1 MERASRIGPPSRIGT
16 EGARPPM
23 HIFFATDGS
32 ASARFA
38 QAQILAMPW
47 RSPVQLTVMTAVHVP
62 PPLFTS
68 FVASAQEA
76 FDAEMVTLRRDA
88 EVRAEDVLAKA
99 RFALEGSVASVS
111 TRMHSGSPGATIVEM
126 ARACRVDLVVVG
138 SRGLGPYKGYLLGS
152 VSDHVANHARC
163 SVLLAKTPP
172 KRTGR
177 YLLALDDSEYA
188 VAAIRWLRE
197 LELPDGAMIH
207 LVKVFPSME
216 HFPFPDG
223 RNWTC
228 ACERGAPAIFTPWG
242 NAPEVM
248 EAMCE
253 EGLDTKVA
261 RVTVE
266 VRFGQEVPE
275 ILASVRK
282 FEPDLLVM
290 GAKGHYSTAASQ
302 LGNVAR
308 KMVDH
313 APCSVLIVRPS
324 GLGVPRSL
332 SPFTA

>member
-1 MERASRIGPPSRIGT
+1 
-16 EGARPPM
+16 M

-47 RSPVQLTVMTAVHVP
+47 RSPVQISVMTAVHVP
-62 PPLFTS
+62 PPPFTS

-99 RFALEGSVASVS
+99 RFDLEGSAASVS
-111 TRMHSGSPGATIVEM
+111 TRMHAGSPGATIVEM
-126 ARACRVDLVVVG
+126 ARACRVDLVAVG

-177 YLLALDDSEYA
+177 YLLALDDSRYA
-188 VAAIRWLRE
+188 VAVLRWLRE
-197 LELPDGAMIH
+197 LDLSKGAWIH
-207 LVKVFPSME
+207 LVKVFRSTDD
-216 HFPFPDG
+216 FPDADG
-223 RNWTC
+223 RDWVC
-228 ACERGAPAIFTPWG
+228 ACDRTAPAMFAPWG
-242 NAPEVM
+242 DAPEVM

-282 FEPDLLVM
+282 FEPDLLLM
-290 GAKGHYSTAASQ
+290 GAKEHYSTTASQ

-308 KMVDH
+308 ELIDH
-313 APCSVLIVRPS
+313 ALCSVLIVRPS
-324 GLGVPRSL
+324 GQGSRGPLPC
-332 SPFTA
+332 

>member
-1 MERASRIGPPSRIGT
+1 MERRSRIGPPSRVGT
-16 EGARPPM
+16 EGVRPPV

-38 QAQILAMPW
+38 QAQILSMPW
-47 RSPVQLTVMTAVHVP
+47 RSPVQLTVMTAVHIP
-62 PPLFTS
+62 PPPFTS
-68 FVASAQEA
+68 FVSSAQQA
-76 FDAEMVTLRRDA
+76 FDAALVALRREA
-88 EVRAEDVLAKA
+88 EVRAGEVLAKA
-99 RFALEGSVASVS
+99 RHALEASVASVA
-111 TRMHSGSPGATIVEM
+111 TRMHAGSPGPTIVEM
-126 ARACRVDLVVVG
+126 ARACRVDLVAVG

-177 YLLALDDSEYA
+177 YLLALDDSRYA
-188 VAAIRWLRE
+188 VAVLRWLWE
-197 LELPDGAMIH
+197 LDLSKGASIH
-207 LVKVFPSME
+207 LVKVFRSME
-216 HFPFPDG
+216 EFPDPDG
-223 RNWTC
+223 GEWVC
-228 ACERGAPAIFTPWG
+228 ACDRTAPAMFAPWGGAPA
-242 NAPEVM
+242 VL

-253 EGLDTKVA
+253 KGLDAKAA

-282 FEPDLLVM
+282 FEPELLVI
-290 GAKGHYSTAASQ
+290 GAKGHYASAGSP

-308 KMVDH
+308 ELVDH

-324 GLGVPRSL
+324 GPA
-332 SPFTA
+332 SPDPSYSR

>member
-1 MERASRIGPPSRIGT
+1 
-16 EGARPPM
+16 M

-47 RSPVQLTVMTAVHVP
+47 RSSVHVTVMTAVYVSP
-62 PPLFTS
+62 PPFTS
-68 FVASAQEA
+68 FVSSAQHA
-76 FDAEMVTLRRDA
+76 FDAASVALRHEA
-88 EVRAEDVLAKA
+88 EDRAEEVLIKA
-99 RFALEGSVASVS
+99 RYNLEAGMPSVA
-111 TRMHSGSPGATIVEM
+111 TRMHAGPPGATIVEM
-126 ARACRVDLVVVG
+126 ARACRVDLVAVG

-177 YLLALDDSEYA
+177 YLLALDDSPRYA
-188 VAAIRWLRE
+188 VAVLRWLRE
-197 LELPDGAMIH
+197 LDLPEGSRIH
-207 LVKVFPSME
+207 LVKVFRSVKD
-216 HFPFPDG
+216 FPDPDG
-223 RNWTC
+223 GDRAC
-228 ACERGAPAIFTPWG
+228 ACERTAPALFAPWG
-242 NAPEVM
+242 DAPEVL

-282 FEPDLLVM
+282 FDPDLLVI
-290 GAKGHYSTAASQ
+290 GAKGRYSTAASP
-302 LGNVAR
+302 LGNVAS
-308 KMVDH
+308 KLIAH

-324 GLGVPRSL
+324 GPGFPDPVSR
-332 SPFTA
+332 

>member
-1 MERASRIGPPSRIGT
+1 
-16 EGARPPM
+16 M

-47 RSPVQLTVMTAVHVP
+47 RTPVQLTVMTAVHIP
-62 PPLFTS
+62 PPPFTS
-68 FVASAQEA
+68 FVSSAQQA
-76 FDAEMVTLRRDA
+76 FDAALVTLRSEA
-88 EVRAEDVLAKA
+88 EVRAEEVLAKA
-99 RFALEGSVASVS
+99 RYAFNATAASVA
-111 TRMHSGSPGATIVEM
+111 TRMHGGSPGATIVEM
-126 ARACRVDLVVVG
+126 ARACRVDLVAVG

-177 YLLALDDSEYA
+177 YLLALDDSRYA
-188 VAAIRWLRE
+188 VAVLRWLRE
-197 LELPDGAMIH
+197 LDLSKGAWIH
-207 LVKVFPSME
+207 LVKVFRSME
-216 HFPFPDG
+216 EFPDPDG
-223 RNWTC
+223 REWTC
-228 ACERGAPAIFTPWG
+228 ACERTAPAMFAPWG
-242 NAPEVM
+242 DAPEVL

-290 GAKGHYSTAASQ
+290 GAKGHYATAASP

-308 KMVDH
+308 KLIDH
-313 APCSVLIVRPS
+313 APCSVLVVRPS
-324 GLGVPRSL
+324 GPEFPGPIPR
-332 SPFTA
+332 

>member
-1 MERASRIGPPSRIGT
+1 
-16 EGARPPM
+16 M

-38 QAQILAMPW
+38 QAQILAIPW
-47 RSPVQLTVMTAVHVP
+47 RSPVQLTVMTAVHIP
-62 PPLFTS
+62 PPPFTS
-68 FVASAQEA
+68 FVSSAQQA
-76 FDAEMVTLRRDA
+76 FDAALATLRREA
-88 EVRAEDVLAKA
+88 EVRAEEVLSRA
-99 RFALEGSVASVS
+99 RSALEASVASVA
-111 TRMHSGSPGATIVEM
+111 TRMHAGSPGATIVEM
-126 ARACRVDLVVVG
+126 ARACRVDLVAVG

-163 SVLLAKTPP
+163 SVLLSKTPP

-177 YLLALDDSEYA
+177 YLLALDDSRYA
-188 VAAIRWLRE
+188 VAVLRWLSE
-197 LELPDGAMIH
+197 LDLSKGAWIH
-207 LVKVFPSME
+207 LVKVFRSMKE
-216 HFPFPDG
+216 FPDPDG
-223 RNWTC
+223 GDWVC
-228 ACERGAPAIFTPWG
+228 ACDRTAPALFAPWG
-242 NAPEVM
+242 DASEVL

-290 GAKGHYSTAASQ
+290 GAKGHYSTAASP

-308 KMVDH
+308 KLIDD

-324 GLGVPRSL
+324 GKG
-332 SPFTA
+332 SPGPISR

>member
-1 MERASRIGPPSRIGT
+1 
-16 EGARPPM
+16 M

-47 RSPVQLTVMTAVHVP
+47 RSPVQLTVMTAVHIP
-62 PPLFTS
+62 PPPFTS
-68 FVASAQEA
+68 FVSSAQQA
-76 FDAEMVTLRRDA
+76 FDAALVTLRREA
-88 EVRAEDVLAKA
+88 EVRAEEVLTRA
-99 RFALEGSVASVS
+99 RHSLEASVASVA
-111 TRMHSGSPGATIVEM
+111 TRMHAGPPGEMIVEM
-126 ARACRVDLVVVG
+126 ARACRVDLVAVG
-138 SRGLGPYKGYLLGS
+138 SRGFGPYKGYLLGS

-177 YLLALDDSEYA
+177 FLLALDDSRYA
-188 VAAIRWLRE
+188 VAVLRWLRE
-197 LELPDGAMIH
+197 LDLSKGAWIH
-207 LVKVFPSME
+207 LVKVFRSME

-228 ACERGAPAIFTPWG
+228 GCERTVPALFTPWG
-242 NAPEVM
+242 NAPEVL

-253 EGLDTKVA
+253 EGLDGKA
-261 RVTVE
+261 AQVTAE

-282 FEPDLLVM
+282 FDPELLVI
-290 GAKGHYSTAASQ
+290 GAKGHYSTAASP

-308 KMVDH
+308 KLIDH

-324 GLGVPRSL
+324 GQGFPDPTSR
-332 SPFTA
+332 

>member
-1 MERASRIGPPSRIGT
+1 
-16 EGARPPM
+16 M

-47 RSPVQLTVMTAVHVP
+47 RAPVHLTVMTVVHVP
-62 PPLFTS
+62 PPPFTS
-68 FVASAQEA
+68 FVSSAQQA
-76 FDAEMVTLRRDA
+76 FDAELKTLRREA
-88 EVRAEDVLAKA
+88 EIRAEEVLAKA
-99 RFALEGSVASVS
+99 RHAFEADASSVA
-111 TRMHSGSPGATIVEM
+111 TRMHAGSPGETIVEM
-126 ARACRVDLVVVG
+126 ARACRVDLVAVG

-152 VSDHVANHARC
+152 VSDHVVNHARC

-177 YLLALDDSEYA
+177 YLLALDDSRYA
-188 VAAIRWLRE
+188 VAVLRWLGE
-197 LELPDGAMIH
+197 LDLSKGAWIH
-207 LVKVFPSME
+207 LVKVFRSMDD
-216 HFPFPDG
+216 FPDADG
-223 RNWTC
+223 RDWAC
-228 ACERGAPAIFTPWG
+228 ACDRTAPAMFAPWG
-242 NAPEVM
+242 DAPEVL

-275 ILASVRK
+275 IQASVRK
-282 FEPDLLVM
+282 FEPELLLM
-290 GAKGHYSTAASQ
+290 GARGHYSTAASP

-308 KMVDH
+308 ELIDH

-324 GLGVPRSL
+324 GPEFPDPTSR
-332 SPFTA
+332 

>member
-1 MERASRIGPPSRIGT
+1 
-16 EGARPPM
+16 M

-47 RSPVQLTVMTAVHVP
+47 RAPVQLTVMTAVHIP
-62 PPLFTS
+62 PPPFTS
-68 FVASAQEA
+68 FVSSAQQA
-76 FDAEMVTLRRDA
+76 FDAALVTLRREA
-88 EVRAEDVLAKA
+88 EVRAEEVLTKA
-99 RFALEGSVASVS
+99 RHAMEASVGSVA
-111 TRMHSGSPGATIVEM
+111 TRMHAGPPGATIVEM
-126 ARACRVDLVVVG
+126 ARACRVDLVAVG

-152 VSDHVANHARC
+152 VSDHVVNHARC

-177 YLLALDDSEYA
+177 YLLALDDSRYA
-188 VAAIRWLRE
+188 VAVLRWLRE
-197 LELPDGAMIH
+197 LDLSKGAWIH
-207 LVKVFPSME
+207 LVKVFRSIGD
-216 HFPFPDG
+216 FPDPDG
-223 RNWTC
+223 GEWAC
-228 ACERGAPAIFTPWG
+228 ACDRPAPALFAPWG
-242 NAPEVM
+242 DAPEVL

-253 EGLDTKVA
+253 EGLDTKTA

-282 FEPDLLVM
+282 FDPELLVM
-290 GAKGHYSTAASQ
+290 GAKGHYASAASP

-308 KMVDH
+308 ELIDE

-324 GLGVPRSL
+324 GPG
-332 SPFTA
+332 SPNPFSR

>member
-1 MERASRIGPPSRIGT
+1 
-16 EGARPPM
+16 M

-47 RSPVQLTVMTAVHVP
+47 NSPVHVTVMTAVYVP
-62 PPLFTS
+62 PPPFTS
-68 FVASAQEA
+68 FVSSAQQA
-76 FDAEMVTLRRDA
+76 FDAALVTLRREA
-88 EVRAEDVLAKA
+88 EVRAEDMLTKA
-99 RFALEGSVASVS
+99 RSALKASVPS
-111 TRMHSGSPGATIVEM
+111 IATRMHAGSPGATIVEM
-126 ARACRVDLVVVG
+126 ARACRVDLVAVG
-138 SRGLGPYKGYLLGS
+138 SRGLGPYKGFLLGS

-177 YLLALDDSEYA
+177 YLLALDNSRYTVA
-188 VAAIRWLRE
+188 VLRWLRE
-197 LELPDGAMIH
+197 LDLSRGAWIH
-207 LVKVFPSME
+207 LVKVFRSMKD
-216 HFPFPDG
+216 FPDPDG
-223 RNWTC
+223 REWTC
-228 ACERGAPAIFTPWG
+228 ACERSAPAMFAPWG
-242 NAPEVM
+242 DAPEVL

-282 FEPDLLVM
+282 FEPELLVM
-290 GAKGHYSTAASQ
+290 GAKGHYSTAASP

-308 KMVDH
+308 KLIDR

-324 GLGVPRSL
+324 GQG
-332 SPFTA
+332 SPGPFSR

>member
-1 MERASRIGPPSRIGT
+1 
-16 EGARPPM
+16 M

-47 RSPVQLTVMTAVHVP
+47 RSPVQLTVMTAVHIP
-62 PPLFTS
+62 PPPFTS
-68 FVASAQEA
+68 FVSSAQQA
-76 FDAEMVTLRRDA
+76 FDAALVTLRRES
-88 EVRAEDVLAKA
+88 EVRAEDVLTKA
-99 RFALEGSVASVS
+99 RFALEASVASVA
-111 TRMHSGSPGATIVEM
+111 TRRHAGSPGETIVEM
-126 ARACRVDLVVVG
+126 SRACRVDLVAVG

-152 VSDHVANHARC
+152 VSDHVANHARS

-177 YLLALDDSEYA
+177 YLLALDDSRYSVA
-188 VAAIRWLRE
+188 VLRWLRE
-197 LELPDGAMIH
+197 LDLSKGAWIH
-207 LVKVFPSME
+207 LVKVFRSVKD
-216 HFPFPDG
+216 FPDPDG
-223 RNWTC
+223 GDWAC
-228 ACERGAPAIFTPWG
+228 ACERAPPAIFSPWG
-242 NAPEVM
+242 DAPEVL

-253 EGLDTKVA
+253 EELDTKVA

-290 GAKGHYSTAASQ
+290 GAKGHYSTAASP

-308 KMVDH
+308 NLIDF
-313 APCSVLIVRPS
+313 APCSVLIIRPS
-324 GLGVPRSL
+324 GQG
-332 SPFTA
+332 SPGPFSR